1 MANISYL
8 FRTTSAKPCDLCDL
22 MEGEHDVPPYVPVH
36 PHCECEVEILTT
48 PDSENGDEEDKDTSF
63 YEVRN
68 VQVSPS
74 EYTETIHYADFDDLP
89 EDKTLQVTVTVGIEE
104 EYLDDPLKAEDL
116 PIDIPTGTE
125 SREVTLPAHTTGSV
139 ELEILM
145 TDYVVTAELWKI
157 STVTTERVALVKE
170 EHVGDIGGLI
180 KLRSGFEGLVVE
192 ESPSDGGGSGSDGF
206 YQDGDEIPV

>member
-1 MANISYL
+1 MVNISYL

-104 EYLDDPLKAEDL
+104 EYLDDPLKVEDL
-116 PIDIPTGTE
+116 PIDIPTG
-125 SREVTLPAHTTGSV
+125 
-139 ELEILM
+139 
-145 TDYVVTAELWKI
+145 I
-157 STVTTERVALVKE
+157 STVTTERVALVEE

-180 KLRSGFEGLVVE
+180 KLRSGFESLVVE